1 MLGHVS
7 FGLVDRDIL
16 EICHRSFFLTL
27 ASGWLEI
34 LTLEEPVRV
43 DYSMLPRC
51 LFPSLLPGKEARMAE
66 IPFCS
71 ALGSPVVTIELGSC

>member
-1 MLGHVS
+1 MFSLS
-7 FGLVDRDIL
+7 Q
-16 EICHRSFFLTL
+16 EFFFIL

-34 LTLEEPVRV
+34 WTLEEPVRV

-71 ALGSPVVTIELGSC
+71 ALGSPVVTIGLGSC